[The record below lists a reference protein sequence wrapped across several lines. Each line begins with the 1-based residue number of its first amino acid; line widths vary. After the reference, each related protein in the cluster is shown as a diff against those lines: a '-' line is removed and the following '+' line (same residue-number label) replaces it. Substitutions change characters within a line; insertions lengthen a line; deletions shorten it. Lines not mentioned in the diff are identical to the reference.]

1 MSQEVLTHLQ
11 ENFDFLEL
19 EDAEKIWCKPENL
32 LDLFKYLKEKF
43 PSLRIMDITCVHFIK
58 ENYFMV
64 IYYLQEVLL
73 EENKI
78 SRLFIKVMLREG
90 KLEIDSI
97 SEIYPNAAW
106 YEREIYEM
114 FGIKFVNHPN
124 LEYLLLC
131 DDVVKY
137 PLRKDVNL

>member
-1 MSQEVLTHLQ
+1 MRQEVLSHLQ

-19 EDAEKIWCKPENL
+19 EDEEKIWCKPENL

-43 PSLRIMDITCVHFIK
+43 PSLRIMDITCVHFIEK
-58 ENYFMV
+58 NYFMI
-64 IYYLQEVLL
+64 IYHMQEIL
-73 EENKI
+73 EEAKI
-78 SRLFIKVMLREG
+78 SRLFIKVMLKED

-97 SEIYPNAAW
+97 SEIYLNAAW

-131 DDVVKY
+131 DDVIKY